1 METILLE
8 EKYILE
14 YIRDI
19 LNDSKIKL
27 VSINDAKFHHNTSYE
42 DASSVCKH
50 GILSLADLNKLGIKN
65 YSEDFLRIMNDT
77 ESHINGVNA
86 ISLSVVGLKDLYSH
100 EEEYCPFSPDQVDF
114 LISSGIKASRTSIHY
129 GNEFLSYSKIGV
141 EKLRSVDVRIL
152 LLIRLYENFN
162 DNQLNNYN
170 IQYIINRFNLLK
182 DIAISI
188 KESQLDISFREMSS
202 QNNHSLDIDKIS
214 VIPKLMIKRN

>member
-27 VSINDAKFHHNTSYE
+27 ALINDAKFHHNTSYE
-42 DASSVCKH
+42 DAPSVCRH
-50 GILSLADLNKLGIKN
+50 GILSLADLNKLGIKK

-114 LISSGIKASRTSIHY
+114 LISSDIKASRTSTHY
-129 GNEFLSYSKIGV
+129 GNEFLYYSRISV
-141 EKLRSVDVRIL
+141 EKLRSIDFRIL
-152 LLIRLYENFN
+152 ALIRLY
-162 DNQLNNYN
+162 
-170 IQYIINRFNLLK
+170 
-182 DIAISI
+182 
-188 KESQLDISFREMSS
+188 
-202 QNNHSLDIDKIS
+202 
-214 VIPKLMIKRN
+214 